1 MLVVVTVA
9 AQMTMVI
16 MYEVVVPETVV
27 YVVVVPVMAIY
38 VVDVAVV
45 VVVTCAGPTAGT
57 FLGTRTT
64 SATRIMHPV
73 TRILIAS
80 CLFKTILSRC
90 WVRRRI

>member
-1 MLVVVTVA
+1 VVAVASVVVARYVVEVSVVKLVDVA
-9 AQMTMVI
+9 
-16 MYEVVVPETVV
+16 
-27 YVVVVPVMAIY
+27 VVVVAY

-45 VVVTCAGPTAGT
+45 VVVACAGPTAGT

-64 SATRIMHPV
+64 SATRIMQTI

-80 CLFKTILSRC
+80 CLFKTILSKC